1 MEGGEPREG
10 LTRAPPRLARHCRL
24 GSPLWR
30 IRFPLLNS
38 PERCRQGEGG
48 GAFAAP
54 ETPPKRPKRRP
65 GRGRLGRSLGEASP
79 TRRYPRWLFGRCGD
93 PPVTHRAQP
102 AARTGCSRAPAG
114 FFTDGPPWAAAGAGG
129 FAVVVLAAIVSTP
142 ADRRAPR
149 KSGD

>member
-1 MEGGEPREG
+1 MKG
-10 LTRAPPRLARHCRL
+10 LTRAPPRLARHFVCRL
-24 GSPLWR
+24 GPPLGR